1 MEYDQINSYLVDI
14 FNRIMIIE
22 EMSLKT
28 SQFS

>member
-22 EMSLKT
+22 E
-28 SQFS
+28 

>member
-22 EMSLKT
+22 
-28 SQFS
+28 